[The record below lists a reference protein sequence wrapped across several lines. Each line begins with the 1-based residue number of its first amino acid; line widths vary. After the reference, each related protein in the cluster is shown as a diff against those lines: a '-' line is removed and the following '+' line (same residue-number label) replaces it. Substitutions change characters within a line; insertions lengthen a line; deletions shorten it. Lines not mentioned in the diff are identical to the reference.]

1 MAANHRTISAQ
12 QILRLLGMES
22 GADLRSFERVAGFDD
37 ADPGSIVFAEQ
48 PTAVEAA
55 LRSAAGLVL
64 VPLASA
70 DSSNPRLLAV
80 RHPRYAFALIGRAL
94 AAPPSAIIHPTAV
107 VEADAWIGQGTSI
120 GAHSFIEAGA
130 RIGEACEIG
139 PNVTVHGSVTLGS
152 RCIVQ
157 ANSVLGSSGFGY
169 VTGPD
174 GRHLR
179 FPQQGA
185 LFIEDDVEIGAGCTI
200 DRGALGE
207 TRIGRGTKLD
217 NLVHIAHNC
226 CIGENVMIAAQ
237 VGMAGSCVIED
248 GAMLGGQ
255 VGLGERVTIGSGV
268 MLGGQGGVLPGK
280 ALLGKGEVFWGTPAR
295 PVKEYL
301 RDLVRLRRKS

>member
-1 MAANHRTISAQ
+1 MAANHKAISTQ
-12 QILRLLGMES
+12 QILQLLGMEPS
-22 GADLRSFERVAGFDD
+22 ADLRSFARVAGFDD
-37 ADPGSIVFAEQ
+37 ADAEAIVFAEQ
-48 PTAVEAA
+48 PAAVEAA
-55 LRSAAGLVL
+55 LRSAAGLIL
-64 VPLASA
+64 VPLALA
-70 DSSNPRLLAV
+70 DGDRSRLLPV
-80 RHPRYAFALIGRAL
+80 RHPRYAFALIGKAL
-94 AAPPSAIIHPTAV
+94 AAPPSGIIHPAAV
-107 VEADAWIGQGTSI
+107 VEAGAQLGQGTSI
-120 GAHSFIEAGA
+120 GAGSLIEAGA
-130 RIGEACEIG
+130 CLGEACEIG
-139 PNVTVHGSVTLGS
+139 PNVTLHGSVTLGA

-157 ANSVLGSSGFGY
+157 ANTVLGSTGFGY

-179 FPQQGA
+179 FPQQGT
-185 LFIEDDVEIGAGCTI
+185 LVIEDDVEIGAGCTI

-226 CIGENVMIAAQ
+226 RIGENVIIAAQ

-255 VGLGERVTIGSGV
+255 VGLGERVTIGTGV

-301 RDLVRLRRKS
+301 RDLVRLRRKG